1 MKTRSA
7 SFLLEKELE
16 WENPA
21 PGITRQIMGYDGQLM
36 LVKVNFEKGAIGT
49 VHEHFHSQATYVV
62 SGKFEMKIGDEVR
75 ILEAGDGF
83 YIAPDELHGCVC
95 LEPGILI
102 DTFSPMRAD
111 FLKI

>member
-1 MKTRSA
+1 MYTRSK
-7 SFLLEKELE
+7 SFLLESEIA

-36 LVKVNFEKGAIGT
+36 LVKVKFEKGAVGT
-49 VHEHFHSQATYVV
+49 VHEHYHSQATYVV

-75 ILEAGDGF
+75 ILEEGDGF
-83 YIAPDELHGCVC
+83 YIAPDEAHGCVC

-102 DTFSPMRAD
+102 DTFSPVRAD